1 VEDYIDFR
9 KDDHLEEDVLEQADH
24 EVRALEVALGTHVTD
39 ASHGPLI
46 ADKSSLVNMLNWK
59 PVFIVSPDPGTT
71 CDGWRPTCT

>member
-39 ASHGPLI
+39 ASQGQ
-46 ADKSSLVNMLNWK
+46 
-59 PVFIVSPDPGTT
+59 
-71 CDGWRPTCT
+71 RCTYWSMDLLLQARAVL